1 MVGRPRR
8 LRVQHLGWKKAAIV
22 GDDYSFPY
30 TSLAGFVA
38 EYCAIGGN
46 ITKRVWAPL
55 GEEDYSSYI
64 SQIPEDVDGLY
75 VGIGGS
81 GLINFLKQYKQQ
93 RGKIDTEKMMGNVFW
108 DDPLVLK
115 EVGKD
120 LVGGVTSAMTA
131 ADSTDPAVKS
141 YIEDMKTN
149 YGDEIAGA
157 ARPCSRTATTR
168 PAEALVKA
176 LNEVNG
182 DISDQKALQDALSAT
197 TLSGDEAPWGDVK
210 LDDNRQAISN
220 VFVKKIVA
228 DKTGDGVPDVQTL
241 ARIPDVDQTFGGVL
255 QRRHAGAGPREPEVR
270 EGHAPAMG
278 GQRREGRLRLGV
290 MAAPATSAE
299 GAAPIL
305 RLRGVGR
312 RFGGVVAVSGVDLD
326 VRAGERR
333 AILGPNGAGKTTL
346 FNLISGEFPPTAGSV
361 ELFGGDVT
369 ALPARKRARM
379 GLSRTF
385 QTSRLFGGLSVDD
398 NLYLAVLGVHDG
410 HFRLLKKAADD
421 EMRERGR
428 AMAAAVG
435 LSDKLDDLVAELS
448 HGEQRQLEVGMARAA
463 DPQLMML
470 DEPAAGLSRAE
481 RVKLTELL
489 LALDPAITLILIE
502 HDMDV
507 ALRVAEWVT
516 MMHDGRVIVE
526 GTPDEI
532 RANEL
537 VHDLY
542 LGSAHH

>member
-1 MVGRPRR
+1 M
-8 LRVQHLGWKKAAIV
+8 
-22 GDDYSFPY
+22 
-30 TSLAGFVA
+30 
-38 EYCAIGGN
+38 
-46 ITKRVWAPL
+46 
-55 GEEDYSSYI
+55 
-64 SQIPEDVDGLY
+64 
-75 VGIGGS
+75 
-81 GLINFLKQYKQQ
+81 
-93 RGKIDTEKMMGNVFW
+93 
-108 DDPLVLK
+108 
-115 EVGKD
+115 
-120 LVGGVTSAMTA
+120 
-131 ADSTDPAVKS
+131 AV
-141 YIEDMKTN
+141 
-149 YGDEIAGA
+149 
-157 ARPCSRTATTR
+157 
-168 PAEALVKA
+168 
-176 LNEVNG
+176 
-182 DISDQKALQDALSAT
+182 
-197 TLSGDEAPWGDVK
+197 
-210 LDDNRQAISN
+210 
-220 VFVKKIVA
+220 
-228 DKTGDGVPDVQTL
+228 
-241 ARIPDVDQTFGGVL
+241 
-255 QRRHAGAGPREPEVR
+255 
-270 EGHAPAMG
+270 
-278 GQRREGRLRLGV
+278 
-290 MAAPATSAE
+290 PATSAE

-346 FNLISGEFPPTAGSV
+346 FNLISGEFPPSAGSV
-361 ELFGGDVT
+361 ELFGADVT
-369 ALPARKRARM
+369 ALPARKRARL

-398 NLYLAVLGVHDG
+398 NLYLAVLGVARRPLPAASRRG
-410 HFRLLKKAADD
+410 ADD

-428 AMAAAVG
+428 AMAEAVG
-435 LSDKLDDLVAELS
+435 LADKLDVLVAELS